1 MVRFIKNSELIFCT
15 SLLFLTLFCAAGF
28 AASVTAPTDTR
39 ITDNFSSL
47 GIDQPRPN
55 FAWILHDL
63 ARGQSQ
69 TAYQIMVV
77 ANTRNFGNKN
87 NVVWDSRKVNSDAQ
101 YGVIYNGKPLRST
114 TQYWWKVRTWN
125 KDHIVSAWSKPVSF
139 VTAFLH
145 REDWDPKAQWIRYAK
160 AVSKEENPLP
170 MFRKSF
176 VINKKIKNAW
186 FYIAGLGQF
195 NSYLN
200 GIKIGDH
207 VLDPAWT
214 DYDKIINYVT
224 FDLTSKLHQG
234 KNVIGVMLGNGLFAN
249 KKMRDFGP
257 LVMIAQLHINFEDG
271 SSTNIV
277 SDQAWKAQQSPFT
290 AATFDGSENYD
301 ARLAIDGWDT
311 PAINDSKWDN
321 AVVAKAPLGNLVAQ
335 NSPPVKVRKIFDPVK
350 ISSPAPGVLLYD
362 FGQNM
367 SGQFK
372 INLRGQ
378 RGAIVKMMPGE
389 DTTANGRVVKGRTNG
404 CVYTLSGNK
413 NEEWQMSFS
422 SIGFR
427 YIEFQDVATGISENN
442 MPHIG
447 KVNAQ
452 FVYTASRETGSFH
465 SSDPRYNQ
473 IFDMVLN
480 TLRSN
485 MISVHTD
492 GPNYERLGWQEVTYT
507 LLPGSSYYFDLHNLY
522 SKIVDDVRKGQRLS
536 GLSPDIAPNYWATE
550 ITPAT
555 NPFDD
560 SPAWGASMMMLPWQ
574 LYQIYGDS
582 SILRT
587 SFPNM
592 KRYLTYLKNKETAK
606 GVVNYGLGD
615 WMAPGGRSIGNVEGA
630 IYVQDAKIVYQVA
643 ALLKSSDA
651 GYYKIEYERVKTAY
665 NQTYYDEIAKTYLPV
680 TQANLAIPLSFG
692 IVPDADRKAVTA
704 HLVSEIEHPVSLEKH
719 ITNET
724 AGKFGPVL
732 PNHITT
738 GDIATTFLWRA
749 LGDAGKAD
757 IVQQMIMQEDIPS
770 YWGMALNGNTT
781 IPENWNYPQTR
792 SHNHDMY
799 AGIFEW
805 FFKTLGGISASKP
818 GFEEISL
825 KPSYPAGL
833 DSVSVTT
840 GTVRGLIRSS
850 WNNKNGH
857 INWKFT
863 VPVNSKA
870 NVYIPYRADAVIME
884 SGKTI
889 WINGNVKE
897 SMPGMKLTGVETDAD
912 SGNQYLVWA
921 VGSGSYEVHW

>member
-1 MVRFIKNSELIFCT
+1 MALFTKRSKRIFCASLIFL
-15 SLLFLTLFCAAGF
+15 SIFCSAGF
-28 AASVTAPTDTR
+28 AASIDAPTDTR

-47 GIDQPRPN
+47 GIDHSKPN
-55 FAWILHDL
+55 FAWVLHDP
-63 ARGQSQ
+63 ARGQFQ
-69 TAYQIMVV
+69 TAYQIIVV
-77 ANTRNFGNKN
+77 ANTNNFDNKSG
-87 NVVWDSRKVNSDAQ
+87 VVWDSKKVSSNAQ
-101 YGVIYNGKPLRST
+101 YGVAYIGKPLRST
-114 TQYWWKVRTWN
+114 TQYWWKIRTWN
-125 KDHIVSAWSKPVSF
+125 KDNVASAWSTPVSF

-145 REDWDPKAQWIRYAK
+145 RENWDPKAHWIRYAK

-170 MFRKSF
+170 MFRKQF
-176 VINKKIKNAW
+176 VVNKKIKNAW

-200 GIKIGDH
+200 GNKIGDH
-207 VLDPAWT
+207 VMDPAWT
-214 DYDKIINYVT
+214 DYDKTVNYVT

-234 KNVIGVMLGNGLFAN
+234 KNAIGVMLGNGLFAN
-249 KKMRDFGP
+249 KGMRDFGP

-277 SDQAWKAQQSPFT
+277 SDQTWKARQSPFT
-290 AATFDGSENYD
+290 LATFDGSENYD
-301 ARLAIDGWDT
+301 ARLAVDGWDT
-311 PAINDSKWDN
+311 PKIDDSKWDD
-321 AVVAKAPLGNLVAQ
+321 AVITKAPLGNLVAQ
-335 NSPPVKVRKIFDPVK
+335 NSPPVTIRKTFDPVK

-372 INLRGQ
+372 VHLQGSP
-378 RGAIVKMMPGE
+378 GAVVKMMLGE
-389 DTTANGRVVKGRTNG
+389 DTTAKGRI
-404 CVYTLSGNK
+404 V

-427 YIEFQDVATGISENN
+427 YIEFQDVATGSSENN
-442 MPHIG
+442 MPHVG

-452 FVYTASRETGSFH
+452 FVYTASRETGSFN
-465 SSDPRYNQ
+465 SSDQRYNQ
-473 IFDMVLN
+473 IFNMVLN

-485 MISVHTD
+485 MISIHTD

-522 SKIVDDVRKGQRLS
+522 SKIIDDVRKGQRLS

-555 NPFDD
+555 NPYDD
-560 SPAWGASMMMLPWQ
+560 APAWGASMIMLPWQ

-592 KRYLTYLKNKETAK
+592 KKYLAYLKSKETAD
-606 GVVNYGLGD
+606 GVVKYGLGD
-615 WMAPGGRSIGNVEGA
+615 WMAPGGTSVPNVEGA
-630 IYVQDAKIVYQVA
+630 VYVLDAKTVYQVA
-643 ALLKSSDA
+643 TVLKSSEAD
-651 GYYKIEYERVKTAY
+651 YFKKEYDRVRTAY
-665 NQTYYDEIAKTYLPV
+665 NQAYYNSNEKTYLPI

-692 IVPDADRKAVTA
+692 IVPDDDRKAVTD
-704 HLVSEIEHPVSLEKH
+704 HLLNEIQHPIEL
-719 ITNET
+719 TNSNSKI
-724 AGKFGPVL
+724 GKFGPIL
-732 PNHITT
+732 PNHLTT

-757 IVQQMIMQEDIPS
+757 LVQQMIMQEDMPS
-770 YWGMALNGNTT
+770 YWELVKHGHTT
-781 IPENWNYPQTR
+781 IPENWNLSQVR

-805 FFKTLGGISASKP
+805 YFKTLGGISASKP
-818 GFEEISL
+818 GYEEISL

-833 DSVSVTT
+833 DSVNVTT

-850 WNNKNGH
+850 WKNKNGH
-857 INWKFT
+857 VNWKFT
-863 VPVNSKA
+863 IPVNSKA
-870 NVYIPYRADAVIME
+870 KVYVPYRADEIIVE

-889 WINGNVKE
+889 WANGNSKGNT
-897 SMPGMKLTGVETDAD
+897 PGMKLIGIETDAD

-921 VGSGSYEVHW
+921 AGSGSYEVHW